1 MTVSISCKIDRIFIF
16 SDDRRRD
23 TSIVTSHDSR
33 MTKAVKNISIIV
45 EDLDR
50 CDRYKIIYRTLDVAE
65 HKKFCHSEDFMKEAT
80 SRFIK
85 K

>member
-1 MTVSISCKIDRIFIF
+1 
-16 SDDRRRD
+16 
-23 TSIVTSHDSR
+23 